1 MKMLFARDPDLASY
15 AAQPQTLAP
24 ARTAPGTIAPPLIPA
39 VAGAAAVHPILTE
52 NCRRHRLTAYGILL
66 ASDLMCIMLGF
77 AVGSVVRFGS
87 LDNLTWVRISL
98 AVMALF
104 AVSTMH
110 NRAYSLEVLQSPGTS
125 VCRALSALIGSLAVL
140 FVVSYFLKAEQ
151 DVSRLA
157 VGSGVLA
164 TIVALAVARKLI
176 GEWFNRA
183 YAGKLTTTV
192 IITDERY
199 VKPTP
204 GARIVDAHQL
214 GIRPEPRNALMIQSL
229 AILLSGADKVV
240 IVCSQEVCARWA
252 AMLKGT
258 NVQGEV
264 VADQMSAIGA
274 VGIGRLGDRTTLVV
288 STRPLS
294 AQQQAVKRLFDLALT
309 IPGIILIAPL
319 LLAVALAIKLDSRGP
334 VLFRQQRVGLG
345 NRLFNVYKFRSMAA
359 GAGDALGSVATAQ
372 DDARVTSVGRF
383 IRCTSID
390 ELPQLFNVLNG
401 TMSLV
406 GPRPHPVG
414 SFAGSHLFWE
424 VDDRYGHRHTLKPGI
439 TGLAQIRGLRGT
451 AHREIDLSRRL
462 QADLEY
468 MANWSL
474 VRDVVILLK
483 TFGVLTH
490 PNAY

>member
-1 MKMLFARDPDLASY
+1 VNLLVARDHDRAAY
-15 AAQPQTLAP
+15 AAEPHVLAL
-24 ARTAPGTIAPPLIPA
+24 ARTAPLLIPPI
-39 VAGAAAVHPILTE
+39 AGATAVRPIFTE
-52 NCRRHRLTAYGILL
+52 NSRKHRLRAYAILL
-66 ASDLMCIMLGF
+66 ASDLMCIVLGF
-77 AVGSVVRFGS
+77 AVGTLVRFGS

-98 AVMALF
+98 AVVALF

-125 VCRALSALIGSLAVL
+125 VCRAVSALTGSLAVL

-157 VGSGVLA
+157 VGSGVMA

-192 IITDERY
+192 IITDQRY
-199 VKPTP
+199 VQPTP
-204 GARIVDAHQL
+204 GARIVDAVQL
-214 GIRPEPRNALMIQSL
+214 GIRPEPRNAWMIQSL

-240 IVCSQEVCARWA
+240 IVCGQEVCARWA

-264 VADQMSAIGA
+264 IADQMSAIGA

-294 AQQQAVKRLFDLALT
+294 AQQQMVKRLFDLALA
-309 IPGIILIAPL
+309 IPGLLLIAPL
-319 LLAVALAIKLDSRGP
+319 LVGVALAIKLNSRGP

-372 DDARVTSVGRF
+372 DDERVTSVGRF

-414 SFAGSHLFWE
+414 CCAGTRLFWE

-451 AHREIDLSRRL
+451 AHQESDLSRRL

-474 VRDVVILLK
+474 VRDLVILMK